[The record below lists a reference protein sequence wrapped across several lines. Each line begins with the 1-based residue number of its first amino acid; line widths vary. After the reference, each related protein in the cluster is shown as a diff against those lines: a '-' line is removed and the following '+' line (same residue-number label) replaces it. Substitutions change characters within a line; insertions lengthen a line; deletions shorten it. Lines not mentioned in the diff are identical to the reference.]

1 MAPIGIFAI
10 AASAA
15 GTMTLA
21 ELGRLQGYF
30 IAYII
35 AFALLT
41 FLVLPG
47 LVAAVTPFKYREIL
61 AASRTALLI
70 AFATGKAL
78 VVLPMI
84 IESVKELFETHDV
97 QSDEAVATAEIV
109 VPLAYPFPSLGR
121 MLAMLFVPFAAWF
134 VGDPMG
140 LADYGLYIGAGFPSF
155 FGSVTIAIPFS
166 LELMQLP
173 ADMFQLFLVTGVIA
187 ANISDCLTAMH
198 IMTLTVLV
206 ACAMAGTLRIDWKAV
221 ALVVG
226 GTAVLGTSLIG
237 GTRVYLTTVF
247 EGSYN
252 KDEVVANMQLL
263 SDPAGAVIVEPG
275 PNPIPLAIDRSPLV
289 RINERGVIR
298 VGYIPGS
305 LPWAYSNRQGEL
317 VGFDIDLAHRLAH
330 DLDVTLE
337 FVPFE
342 LDRLTTAMADDHFD
356 IAMSGIVGTVD
367 RSQQMPLSSYLDVN
381 IALVVPDHRRD
392 EFSSLES
399 IRELGAITIGIA
411 SQEYVGYT
419 ASTLFPNAEFVIV
432 PSPRDFFERTG
443 PGEDVDAW
451 ITSAQEGAAWTLL
464 YPAFGVVLPFPRSL
478 AIPLVY
484 PTQPAG
490 DGAMKRFI
498 DHWIGLKQRQ
508 GVFDAA
514 YEYWILGQG
523 SEEIRPR
530 WSVIRDVL
538 GWMD

>member
-1 MAPIGIFAI
+1 
-10 AASAA
+10 
-15 GTMTLA
+15 
-21 ELGRLQGYF
+21 
-30 IAYII
+30 
-35 AFALLT
+35 
-41 FLVLPG
+41 
-47 LVAAVTPFKYREIL
+47 
-61 AASRTALLI
+61 
-70 AFATGKAL
+70 
-78 VVLPMI
+78 
-84 IESVKELFETHDV
+84 
-97 QSDEAVATAEIV
+97 
-109 VPLAYPFPSLGR
+109 
-121 MLAMLFVPFAAWF
+121 MLAMLFIPFAAWF
-134 VGDPMG
+134 VGDPLG

-221 ALVVG
+221 ALVAG
-226 GTAVLGTSLIG
+226 ATAVLGTSLIG

-275 PNPIPLAIDRSPLV
+275 PNPIAPDAGQSPLM
-289 RINERGVIR
+289 RIHERGVIR

-317 VGFDIDLAHRLAH
+317 VGFDIDLAHQLAH

-411 SQEYVGYT
+411 SQKYVGYT
-419 ASTLFPNAEFVIV
+419 ANRLFPNAEFVVV
-432 PSPRDFFERTG
+432 PSPRDVFERTG
-443 PGEDVDAW
+443 PGENVDAW

-464 YPAFGVVLPFPRSL
+464 YPAFGVVLPFPRNL
-478 AIPLVY
+478 AVPLVY

-523 SEEIRPR
+523 SEETRPR